1 MWKCEEHSR
10 QREWQVPKPEEESD
24 MVCLRNKMDRVD
36 GNHPWVMHPLI
47 TGKRC
52 GQKGNKK
59 SDGRALAI
67 ESMELWLAGL
77 ALHGLDC

>member
-1 MWKCEEHSR
+1 
-10 QREWQVPKPEEESD
+10 
-24 MVCLRNKMDRVD
+24 
-36 GNHPWVMHPLI
+36 MHPLM